1 MKIHSYAAHEAKT
14 SLKEYLFDSARL
26 GEYDIE
32 IKITHCGM
40 CHSDIHLIDN
50 DWFSSIYPLVPG
62 HEIIGNVTAAGSKV
76 TNIKV
81 GKRVGVG
88 WQSGSCLECEWCLKG
103 FENHCKHNVA
113 TCVGRPGG
121 YADYIITDSRFAFP
135 IPEQLESE
143 TAAPLLCGG
152 ITVYSPLKFYNVLP
166 QHRVGIIGIGGLGH
180 LAVQYASAMG
190 CEVTAFSSSRD
201 KEKEAMNLGAHKFIN
216 STDPNQL
223 KAAEES
229 FDFILSTATA
239 PLDWMQFIK
248 ALRPN
253 GKLCFVGGTVGNLN
267 IPVGILLGG
276 QKSVCGSIIGGR
288 AAIKEMLEFSARHN
302 IKAVTET
309 FPMKN
314 VNDAIERLRQNK
326 ARYRIVLKN

>member
-1 MKIHSYAAHEAKT
+1 MKVHSYAALEAKAF
-14 SLKEYLFDSARL
+14 LKEYLFDSAHPSD
-26 GEYDIE
+26 YDIE

-50 DWFSSIYPLVPG
+50 DWLSSIYPLVPG
-62 HEIIGNVTAAGSKV
+62 HEIIGNVTAAGSRV

-81 GKRVGVG
+81 GQRVGVG

-166 QHRVGIIGIGGLGH
+166 QHKVGIIGIGGLGH
-180 LAVQYASAMG
+180 LALQYAAAMG
-190 CEVTAFSSSRD
+190 CEVTVFSSSRD

-216 STDPNQL
+216 STDSNQL
-223 KAAEES
+223 KAAAES

-288 AAIKEMLEFSARHN
+288 AAINEMLEFSARHN
-302 IKAVTET
+302 IKAITET
-309 FPMKN
+309 FPMKE